1 MFTHCHN
8 SCLIHVY
15 HGYRR
20 LQGQKQW
27 VRECSGTWTSYIR
40 VATESCHQKTPPHD
54 TSNNQPSG
62 SEANKKRNGHCVK
75 VVWFGNDSTHAFQ
88 SGLTDLFVA
97 RKDGTQ
103 MERYRLRKR
112 VLVKGSLAS

>member
-1 MFTHCHN
+1 MDT
-8 SCLIHVY
+8 
-15 HGYRR
+15 GDYRDR
-20 LQGQKQW
+20 NNGSENVLEPGPL
-27 VRECSGTWTSYIR
+27 TS
-40 VATESCHQKTPPHD
+40 VSQPSPVTKKPPPHD

>member
-1 MFTHCHN
+1 MDTGDYKDRN
-8 SCLIHVY
+8 NGSENVLEP
-15 HGYRR
+15 GP
-20 LQGQKQW
+20 L
-27 VRECSGTWTSYIR
+27 TS
-40 VATESCHQKTPPHD
+40 VSQPSPVTKKPPHTIRLIISLQVLKQ
-54 TSNNQPSG
+54 TS
-62 SEANKKRNGHCVK
+62 RNGHCVK

>member
-8 SCLIHVY
+8 GCLIHVY

-40 VATESCHQKTPPHD
+40 VATESCHQKTPHTIRLIISLQVLKQTRREMD
-54 TSNNQPSG
+54 TVL
-62 SEANKKRNGHCVK
+62 RLC
-75 VVWFGNDSTHAFQ
+75 
-88 SGLTDLFVA
+88 GLETTRRMRFNPV
-97 RKDGTQ
+97 
-103 MERYRLRKR
+103 
-112 VLVKGSLAS
+112 

>member
-1 MFTHCHN
+1 MGQRMFWNLDLLHPCRN
-8 SCLIHVY
+8 
-15 HGYRR
+15 
-20 LQGQKQW
+20 
-27 VRECSGTWTSYIR
+27 R
-40 VATESCHQKTPPHD
+40 VLSPKTPPPHD

>member
-8 SCLIHVY
+8 GCLIHVY

-40 VATESCHQKTPPHD
+40 VATESCRQKTPPHTIRLIISLQVLKQ
-54 TSNNQPSG
+54 TS
-62 SEANKKRNGHCVK
+62 RNGHCVK